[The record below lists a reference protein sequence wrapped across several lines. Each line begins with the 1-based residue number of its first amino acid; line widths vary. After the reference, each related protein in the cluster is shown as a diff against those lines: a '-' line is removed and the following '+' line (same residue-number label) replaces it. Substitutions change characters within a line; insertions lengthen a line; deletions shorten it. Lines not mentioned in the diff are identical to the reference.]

1 MTLSAENPRA
11 HQSPS
16 AAGRTIVVA
25 GAGGAAGR
33 AVCAALTEAGA
44 RVIALSSRAGSL
56 THIAAAETVAI
67 DAADAEQVA
76 TWAESLRDAGTHV
89 DGLIHLVG
97 GWRPGVSDDDWQ
109 WLERRVL
116 TTLRVLSREL
126 RDDLSESSE
135 GRLAIVSAASLA
147 APRWGMANYVALK
160 AAAEAWV
167 QALANGWRVKGT
179 PTAAVTFVAEQLD
192 VAVIDRLAAAC
203 VGLWTVPHAELN
215 GAVLDLRESVS

>member
-1 MTLSAENPRA
+1 MTAAAEHA
-11 HQSPS
+11 LTDSSFS

-33 AVCAALTEAGA
+33 AVCAALTAAGA
-44 RVIALSSRAGSL
+44 NVIALSSRAGSL
-56 THIAAAETVAI
+56 TGIAAADTAVI
-67 DAADAEQVA
+67 DAADAQQVSS
-76 TWAESLRDAGTHV
+76 WAEDLRGAGTQV

-97 GWRPGVSDDDWQ
+97 GWRAGVSDDDWE
-109 WLERRVL
+109 WLEHRVL

-126 RDDLSESSE
+126 RDDLSESTE

-147 APRWGMANYVALK
+147 SPRWGMANYVALK

-192 VAVIDRLAAAC
+192 DAMIERLAAAC
-203 VGLWTVPHAELN
+203 VGLWTVSHSELN
-215 GAVLDLRESVS
+215 GAVLDLRESVA

>member
-1 MTLSAENPRA
+1 MSPALD
-11 HQSPS
+11 QSPS

-33 AVCAALTEAGA
+33 AVCAALTKAGA
-44 RVIALSSRAGSL
+44 HVIALSSRAGSL
-56 THIAAAETVAI
+56 TGIAAADTVVI
-67 DAADAEQVA
+67 DAADAELVA
-76 TWAESLRDAGTHV
+76 SWAESLRDAGTQV

-126 RDDLSESSE
+126 RDDLSESSA

-147 APRWGMANYVALK
+147 TPRWGMANYVAIK
-160 AAAEAWV
+160 AASEAWV

-192 VAVIDRLAAAC
+192 ESVIERLAAAC
-203 VGLWTVPHAELN
+203 VGLWTVPHGELN
-215 GAVLDLRESVS
+215 GAVLDLRESVA